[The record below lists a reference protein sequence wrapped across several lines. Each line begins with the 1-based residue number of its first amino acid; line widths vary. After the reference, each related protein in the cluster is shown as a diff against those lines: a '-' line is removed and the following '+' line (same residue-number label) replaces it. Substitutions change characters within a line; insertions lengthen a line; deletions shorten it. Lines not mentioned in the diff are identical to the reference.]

1 MNELRKWD
9 LKLDKLRH
17 FSLTKYMQ
25 NFKNVNFSN
34 WTFPTMY
41 GILKCREL
49 KSDQNKAIFVY
60 Q

>member
-1 MNELRKWD
+1 
-9 LKLDKLRH
+9 
-17 FSLTKYMQ
+17 MQ

>member
-1 MNELRKWD
+1 
-9 LKLDKLRH
+9 
-17 FSLTKYMQ
+17 MQ

-41 GILKCREL
+41 GILKCRGL